1 MPRVLRVGRK
11 TRHPPE
17 SCMSSRLRWSRLLL
31 CVMCLWS
38 IATTAFA
45 QGGEASESGGDSVEQ
60 ARQLFN
66 EGLRFVEDEDWSQ
79 AEDRFRRVLALRSS
93 HVASYNLASA
103 LVHLGRL
110 VESSELLR
118 VVLRD
123 PAVDANTRDAS
134 QQLLTEIE
142 PRIGSLTIR
151 ITGDASNASLSVDDK
166 PLELAAAMQAVSV
179 DPGVHHV
186 VLQRDGA
193 VLAQRNVAVGGDAP
207 LQADVTLELAPRIAP
222 ETAVT
227 RSEPTRRAMPVVPAS
242 RQEPEADTGG
252 GDSVL
257 TKWWLWTGVGA
268 AVAAGVIVALV
279 AAPSSQQAKPVSGD
293 TEPPFVRGRVRVM
306 Q

>member
-1 MPRVLRVGRK
+1 
-11 TRHPPE
+11 
-17 SCMSSRLRWSRLLL
+17 MSSRLRWCHRLL
-31 CVMCLWS
+31 CVVCLWS
-38 IATTAFA
+38 IVTPAFA
-45 QGGEASESGGDSVEQ
+45 QANQASETAGDSVEQ

-66 EGLRFVEDEDWSQ
+66 EGLRFVENEDWSQ

-123 PAVDANTRDAS
+123 PAVDSNTRDAA

-179 DPGVHHV
+179 DPGTHHV
-186 VLQRDGA
+186 VLSRDGTVVAQRD
-193 VLAQRNVAVGGDAP
+193 VAVGGEAP

-227 RSEPTRRAMPVVPAS
+227 RRQPTRRSVAIVPQS
-242 RQEPEADTGG
+242 QPEPEADTGE

-257 TKWWLWTGVGA
+257 TKWWLWAGVGA
-268 AVAAGVIVALV
+268 VVATGVIVALV
-279 AAPSSQQAKPVSGD
+279 AVPSGSQEAKPVTGD
-293 TEPPFVRGRVRVM
+293 TKPPFVRGTVSARGL

>member
-1 MPRVLRVGRK
+1 MY
-11 TRHPPE
+11 
-17 SCMSSRLRWSRLLL
+17 
-31 CVMCLWS
+31 LWS
-38 IATTAFA
+38 IAMPAIA
-45 QGGEASESGGDSVEQ
+45 QGNEASESGDSVEQ

-179 DPGVHHV
+179 DPGLHHV
-186 VLQRDGA
+186 VLQRDGSA
-193 VLAQRNVAVGGDAP
+193 IAQRDVSVGGDAP

-227 RSEPTRRAMPVVPAS
+227 RSEPARRAVAVVPLSHDAP
-242 RQEPEADTGG
+242 QADDSES
-252 GDSVL
+252 DSVF
-257 TKWWLWTGVGA
+257 TKWWLWAGVGA
-268 AVAAGVIVALV
+268 VVATGVIVALA
-279 AAPSSQQAKPVSGD
+279 AAPSSEQAKPIKGD
-293 TEPPFVRGRVRVM
+293 TDPPFVRGRVSARGL
-306 Q
+306 